1 MVNLSNMAPQKLV
14 YKYHDFHSECKK
26 NTDPMLHLIDT
37 DLFPNYI
44 KGMGIFSMTNTVR
57 DLVSANGSIEEVS
70 TKITQKQKGLVRTNC
85 VDCLDRTGIAQHKV
99 CEKVMRELIP
109 EIKAGQLGASW
120 DADLTFLWA
129 YGGDYISKEYS
140 GTNSVLTKIVL

>member
-1 MVNLSNMAPQKLV
+1 V

-57 DLVSANGSIEEVS
+57 DVVSATETIEEVS
-70 TKITQKQKGLVRTNC
+70 TKI
-85 VDCLDRTGIAQHKV
+85 
-99 CEKVMRELIP
+99 M
-109 EIKAGQLGASW
+109 
-120 DADLTFLWA
+120 
-129 YGGDYISKEYS
+129 
-140 GTNSVLTKIVL
+140 